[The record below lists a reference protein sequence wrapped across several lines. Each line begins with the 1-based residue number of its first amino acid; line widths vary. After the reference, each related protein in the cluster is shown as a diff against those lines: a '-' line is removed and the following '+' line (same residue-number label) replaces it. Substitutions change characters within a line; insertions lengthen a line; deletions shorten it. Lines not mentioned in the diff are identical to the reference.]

1 MVANPNQDKPTFG
14 LVTNGDNF
22 LFIKLQKG
30 ESNLYDISTDFSIF
44 ARPNNELYQV
54 LGLMKKLR
62 DSMSI

>member
-1 MVANPNQDKPTFG
+1 MVANPNLDKPTFG

-22 LFIKLQKG
+22 LFIKLQKK
-30 ESNLYDISTDFSIF
+30 ESNLYDFSTDFSIF
-44 ARPNNELYQV
+44 ARSHNELYQV